1 MARHPAQTIH
11 ALAGQPCRK
20 LMPDRHAQSLAARPD
35 RAGPVTSAVRIM
47 HGRPVPIPA
56 MSQIKSPRPGS
67 LIQRHGLQP
76 CYGLMACPG
85 LFAWWLAGPGLMGI
99 CRPWSHGLPW
109 AGCVVACRPWSHG
122 CLQAVLA
129 MMGAKERPAG
139 VIRMRII
146 QRQHGSG

>member
-1 MARHPAQTIH
+1 MPRHPSQTIH
-11 ALAGQPCRK
+11 AWAGQPCRK

-35 RAGPVTSAVRIM
+35 RDGPVTSALRIM
-47 HGRPVPIPA
+47 HGRPVQIPA
-56 MSQIKSPRPGS
+56 MSRLQSPRPGS

-76 CYGLMACPG
+76 CLMVS
-85 LFAWWLAGPGLMGI
+85 WLALGCMPGGLQALFLLVFADLGLI
-99 CRPWSHGLPW
+99 GVCRPWF
-109 AGCVVACRPWSHG
+109 HG